1 MLKNELIEKIEQ
13 SKIDI
18 KKHLKEKWLKLE
30 EVSDLIKKILEWE
43 PKEVQIATN
52 LYYVDNCN
60 IEEISKIMN
69 KSEVNVLN
77 YFQLVLFKIK
87 LILNIKNKETTGKY
101 SVKNYLSKKYNDDK
115 DDTWS
120 LLDKKG

>member
-30 EVSDLIKKILEWE
+30 EVSELIKEILEWE
-43 PKEVQIATN
+43 PKEIQIATN

-69 KSEVNVLN
+69 KSEINILN

-87 LILNIKNKETTGKY
+87 LILNIENKKSTSKY
-101 SVKNYLSKKYNDDK
+101 SVKNYLSKKYNDYK

>member
-30 EVSDLIKKILEWE
+30 EVTDLIKKILEWE

-101 SVKNYLSKKYNDDK
+101 SVKNYLSKKYNDGK

>member
-30 EVSDLIKKILEWE
+30 EVSNLIKKILEWE

>member
-43 PKEVQIATN
+43 PTEIQLATN
-52 LYYVDNCN
+52 LYYVDWCN

-69 KSEVNVLN
+69 KSEVNILN
-77 YFQLVLFKIK
+77 YFQLILFKIK
-87 LILNIKNKETTGKY
+87 VILNIENWEKTKKY
-101 SVKNYLSKKYNDDK
+101 SVKNYLSKKYTK
-115 DDTWS
+115 DIDSWS
-120 LLDKKG
+120 LLDKKV

>member
-30 EVSDLIKKILEWE
+30 EVTDLIKKILEWE

-52 LYYVDNCN
+52 LYYMDNCN
-60 IEEISKIMN
+60 IEKISKIMN

-87 LILNIKNKETTGKY
+87 LILNIENREFIGKY